1 MWHKSYCLRLQS
13 VIGLHRWRIS
23 SVVLTYWNLLILL
36 IFLKSFFPVS
46 RYDGREG
53 YVEPNCPCLAV
64 CFDIGRMQIM
74 RHELDESKWFEMG
87 LWKCLAFAKL
97 INWENLKSKLV
108 SPIPGPVC
116 FFFHLFFPFDL
127 SLMACVYPFIIYQ
140 QDCEF
145 KLVNGKFYCLHWKT
159 HRLFQMLDWLNFQ
172 HGTMMLCC
180 IVWITVWLIRLSL
193 EQPWYTEYVAQGC
206 HC

>member
-1 MWHKSYCLRLQS
+1 MWHKSNCLRLQS

-23 SVVLTYWNLLILL
+23 SVVLTCWNLFILL

-97 INWENLKSKLV
+97 ISWENLKSKLV

-116 FFFHLFFPFDL
+116 FFFHLFSLLICHWWRVFIPSLYTNKIVNL
-127 SLMACVYPFIIYQ
+127 SWWM
-140 QDCEF
+140 
-145 KLVNGKFYCLHWKT
+145 VNFT
-159 HRLFQMLDWLNFQ
+159 A
-172 HGTMMLCC
+172 
-180 IVWITVWLIRLSL
+180 
-193 EQPWYTEYVAQGC
+193 YTEKHTGYSKCLTGSIFSMEPWCCAA
-206 HC
+206 

>member
-1 MWHKSYCLRLQS
+1 MWHKSNCLRLQS

-23 SVVLTYWNLLILL
+23 SVVLTCWNLFILL

-87 LWKCLAFAKL
+87 LWKWLAFAKL
-97 INWENLKSKLV
+97 ISWENLKSKLV

-116 FFFHLFFPFDL
+116 FFFHLFSLLICHWWHVFIPSLYTKIVNL
-127 SLMACVYPFIIYQ
+127 SWWM
-140 QDCEF
+140 
-145 KLVNGKFYCLHWKT
+145 VNF
-159 HRLFQMLDWLNFQ
+159 NA
-172 HGTMMLCC
+172 
-180 IVWITVWLIRLSL
+180 
-193 EQPWYTEYVAQGC
+193 YTEKHIGYSKCLTGSIFSMEPWCCAA
-206 HC
+206 

>member
-23 SVVLTYWNLLILL
+23 SVVLTCWNLFILL

-87 LWKCLAFAKL
+87 LWKFLAFAKL
-97 INWENLKSKLV
+97 ISWENFKSELV
-108 SPIPGPVC
+108 SLIPGPVWV
-116 FFFHLFFPFDL
+116 FFPPFFPHYL
-127 SLMACVYPFIIYQ
+127 SLMACVHPFMIYR
-140 QDCEF
+140 DCEF
-145 KLVNGKFYCLHWKT
+145 KLVSGTFYCLHWKNT
-159 HRLFQMLDWLNFQ
+159 SAIPNAWLAQFSAWNHDVVLPSLD
-172 HGTMMLCC
+172 H
-180 IVWITVWLIRLSL
+180 SL
-193 EQPWYTEYVAQGC
+193 VN
-206 HC
+206 